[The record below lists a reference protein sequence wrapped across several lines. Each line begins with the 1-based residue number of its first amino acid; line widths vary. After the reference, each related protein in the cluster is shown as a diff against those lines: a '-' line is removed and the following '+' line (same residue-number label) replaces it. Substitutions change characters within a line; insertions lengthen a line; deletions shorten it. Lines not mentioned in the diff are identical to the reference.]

1 MLQPIA
7 VGPNGI
13 QQPNNF
19 CVLKFDFKAEDD
31 TELSAEEGVIVTVIR
46 KCDKT
51 GNSDWWLVEYDSKR
65 GYIPAS
71 FMEEIDSSNTVDEK
85 LPTINNSNEETPRK
99 SSFRDSLSSNP
110 KLNSIKNENL
120 ESDLDANLNYDF
132 TEYYGLEYD
141 FEALNKGELSVEE
154 GQIVKIIRK
163 HDSKGNP
170 EWWLVEH
177 EGKQGYVP
185 NNYLLFVHKVL
196 LEES

>member
-19 CVLKFDFKAEDD
+19 FVLKFDFKAEDD

>member
-1 MLQPIA
+1 MLQPVA

-13 QQPNNF
+13 QQSNNLR
-19 CVLKFDFKAEDD
+19 VLKFDFIAEDD
-31 TELSAEEGVIVTVIR
+31 TELSAGEGVIVTVIR

-51 GNSDWWLVEYDSKR
+51 GNQDWWLVECDSKR

-71 FMEEIDSSNTVDEK
+71 FMEEINSSNTIDEK
-85 LPTINNSNEETPRK
+85 LPSVNNSVEETLRK
-99 SSFRDSLSSNP
+99 SSFQDSLSSNP
-110 KLNSIKNENL
+110 KLNSNKNSNL
-120 ESDLDANLNYDF
+120 DSELNANSHHDF

-141 FEALNKGELSVEE
+141 FEALNKGELSVLE

-177 EGKQGYVP
+177 EGMQGYVP
-185 NNYLLFVHKVL
+185 NNYLLFLDKIAVEK
-196 LEES
+196 S

>member
-13 QQPNNF
+13 QQSDNLR
-19 CVLKFDFKAEDD
+19 VLKFDFLAEDD
-31 TELSAEEGVIVTVIR
+31 TELSADEGVIVTVIR

-51 GNSDWWLVEYDSKR
+51 GNQDWWLVEYDSKR

-71 FMEEIDSSNTVDEK
+71 FMEEINSSNTIDEK
-85 LPTINNSNEETPRK
+85 LPSVNNSVEETLRK
-99 SSFRDSLSSNP
+99 SSFQDSLSSNP
-110 KLNSIKNENL
+110 KLNSNKNSNL
-120 ESDLDANLNYDF
+120 DSELNANSHHNF

-141 FEALNKGELSVEE
+141 FEALNKGELSVLE

-185 NNYLLFVHKVL
+185 NNYLLFLDKIAVEK
-196 LEES
+196 S